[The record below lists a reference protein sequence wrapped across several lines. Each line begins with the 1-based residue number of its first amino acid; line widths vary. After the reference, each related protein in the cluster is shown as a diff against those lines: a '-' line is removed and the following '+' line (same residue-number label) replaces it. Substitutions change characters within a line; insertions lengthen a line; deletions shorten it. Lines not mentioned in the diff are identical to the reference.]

1 MEMNCKSAV
10 VSRRRRSQGGNVIIE
25 FALVAPFL
33 MILLAGVFTIGM
45 SLNRSIQCS
54 NVCRNANVLVVRSI
68 NLMTAE
74 NQRMLIRSASGLGF
88 NISGTDNPDPAGK
101 GAIYV
106 TKVVRVG
113 NNECYAGIS
122 NWNGVAA
129 TCANWGEYVIAQR
142 VTMANTTRWSSALG
156 APSTALL
163 SDGSVSDADLA
174 TNTGNR
180 ATGFSKVDNGT
191 GIIYLDNSLYAFV
204 CEVFADAS
212 ELNMLPWLQAPNI
225 AVRNIS

>member
-1 MEMNCKSAV
+1 MHNRQERSM
-10 VSRRRRSQGGNVIIE
+10 RRRKRQSGNVMME

-33 MILLAGVFTIGM
+33 MIMLAGTFTIGM

-68 NLMTAE
+68 NLMTTE

-88 NISGTDNPDPAGK
+88 NISGTDAPDPNGK

-106 TKVVRVG
+106 SKVIRVG

-122 NWNGVAA
+122 NWNGNAS
-129 TCANWGEYVIAQR
+129 TCPNWGEYVIAQR
-142 VTMANTTRWSSALG
+142 VAMANTTRWSSALG
-156 APSTALL
+156 APATALL
-163 SDGSVSDADLA
+163 SDGSVFDSDIA
-174 TNTGNR
+174 TNTANR
-180 ATGFSKVDNGT
+180 ATGFSKLDNGT
-191 GIIYLDNSLYAFV
+191 GIIYLDPSQYAFV

-225 AVRNIS
+225 AVRNVS

>member
-1 MEMNCKSAV
+1 MNCKSEV
-10 VSRRRRSQGGNVIIE
+10 VARRQKSQGGNVIIE

-33 MILLAGVFTIGM
+33 MLLLAGVFTIGM

-68 NLMTAE
+68 NLVTPE

-88 NISGTDNPDPAGK
+88 NISGTDNPDPTGK

-122 NWNGVAA
+122 NWNGVAS

-142 VTMANTTRWSSALG
+142 VAMANTTRWSSALG
-156 APSTALL
+156 TPTTTLL
-163 SDGSVSDADLA
+163 SDGSVTDADLA

-180 ATGFSKVDNGT
+180 ATGFSKTDNGT
-191 GIIYLDNSLYAFV
+191 GIIYLDNSLYAYV

-225 AVRNIS
+225 AVRNVS